1 MKPMTFDE
9 IRQVELEILKD
20 IAKFCDE
27 NNLKYFLGYGTLIGA
42 IRHKGFIPWDDDID
56 IWMPRADYNKFLE
69 IYNKKNSCYKVI
81 SPYDKISRHSIAKV
95 IDTNTVKIEENINY
109 SNGYLGVDVDIFPL
123 DGQPDEEKAYLKWYA
138 KLQRHYKLFPYWI
151 YSKPDSLIKKI
162 AYPILRLLSGG
173 KENILEKTAELH
185 RLYSYEDS
193 TYVGAVESCHNFV
206 NNHYKKEWF
215 NDYIL
220 ADFEDTKFK
229 IPIGYDKILTKMY
242 GDYMQLPPKEK
253 QITHHKNNAYWV
265 EENEKI

>member
-27 NNLKYFLGYGTLIGA
+27 NNLKYFLAYGTLIGA
-42 IRHKGFIPWDDDID
+42 VRHKGFIPWDDDID
-56 IWMPRADYNKFLE
+56 IWMPRDDYNEFLKL
-69 IYNKKNSCYKVI
+69 YNKKESRYRAI
-81 SPYDKISRHSIAKV
+81 SPYEKIARHSIVKV
-95 IDTNTVKIEENINY
+95 VDTKTVKIEESTDY

-123 DGQPDEEKAYLKWYA
+123 DGQPAEEKKYKKWYRRLQLYYRLYLCCVMSSEG
-138 KLQRHYKLFPYWI
+138 KLK
-151 YSKPDSLIKKI
+151 KKI
-162 AYPILRLLSGG
+162 GLPIVKLLCGN
-173 KENILEKTAELH
+173 KNNLLNKADALH

-193 TYVGAVESCHNFV
+193 TYVGAVESCYNFV
-206 NNHYKKEWF
+206 NNHYKREWF

-220 ADFEDTKFK
+220 MDFEDTQFK
-229 IPIGYDKILTKMY
+229 IPIGYDNILTKMY

-253 QITHHKNNAYWV
+253 QITHHENNAYWV